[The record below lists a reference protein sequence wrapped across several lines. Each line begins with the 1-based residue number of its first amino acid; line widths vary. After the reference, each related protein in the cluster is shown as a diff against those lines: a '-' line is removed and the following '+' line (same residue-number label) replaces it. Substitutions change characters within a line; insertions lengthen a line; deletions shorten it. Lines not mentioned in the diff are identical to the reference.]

1 MLGDLDR
8 RSRAGGVLIAL
19 VAVLA
24 GGACTGRHRRRPGAP
39 PGGPGVPPVSGLVW
53 QRLATAPT
61 QRTEVTAA
69 AAGTRVYVVGGYRA
83 DGGTLGTVEVFDTA
97 TGRWDHGPELP
108 VAVNHAMA
116 AGLAGTVYVFGGY
129 LADGKPSPAAFRLDP
144 GGLRAPA
151 PRPHAR
157 PARTTVGH
165 DGPVYL
171 AR

>member
-24 GGACTGRHRRRPGAP
+24 GGACTGRHRPAP
-39 PGGPGVPPVSGLVW
+39 ASTSARPGVPPVSGLVW

-116 AGLAGTVYVFGGY
+116 AGVAGTVYVFGGY
-129 LADGKPSPAAFRLDP
+129 LARGHPRPAALRPPP
-144 GGLRAPA
+144 GGR
-151 PRPHAR
+151 R
-157 PARTTVGH
+157 
-165 DGPVYL
+165 GPG
-171 AR
+171 